1 MTHPAASLPAVSTG
15 GRVSDIRDRLLTVFL
30 HEVPLQAAPAK
41 GRKPLSRQQIEAR
54 LEAGLSRFYDAARQ
68 ERLVHRLG
76 VIAQARVAFGLQ
88 QGLLEA
94 GYPPPQVKQVLF
106 AMLASA
112 FVGAKR

>member
-1 MTHPAASLPAVSTG
+1 MTHPAASLPSAHA
-15 GRVSDIRDRLLTVFL
+15 GRVPEIRDRLLAVFL
-30 HEVPLQAAPAK
+30 QEVPLHAAPAK

-54 LEAGLSRFYDAARQ
+54 LEAGLGRFYEAARH
-68 ERLVHRLG
+68 ERLTHRLG
-76 VIAQARVAFGLQ
+76 VISQARVAFGLQ
-88 QGLLEA
+88 QGLVEA